1 MFGLACMGLPSRP
14 AASPNRR
21 PEGPVIPQPRAQ
33 PWDCTRPPAGG
44 LKVRVRLPFQGK
56 GNVGGWIPRATPW
69 AEECRAFGATRP
81 ISRRPGSAPRRCG
94 CSSTPPRS
102 GQPGGL
108 GESSRGLSDPT
119 GAIPPVARRRGSH
132 PGRGAGTVAAVCD
145 HRCRRVWVGHGG
157 HRLPLQCAGLN
168 GRSASTLLFVGGGR
182 LRSVQACNSIPRPSP
197 RPRVGPGMPK

>member
-1 MFGLACMGLPSRP
+1 MLAGFQHGRESWSKTAAPQAHFAERRHSGRLGALEHPKPVPDRRSVLCGAPAFVTAWWHPRPDTPTKMSALPR
-14 AASPNRR
+14 
-21 PEGPVIPQPRAQ
+21 PRADQ
-33 PWDCTRPPAGG
+33 APA
-44 LKVRVRLPFQGK
+44 
-56 GNVGGWIPRATPW
+56 PRSGP
-69 AEECRAFGATRP
+69 
-81 ISRRPGSAPRRCG
+81 APRRLVLWP
-94 CSSTPPRS
+94 PPRS

-108 GESSRGLSDPT
+108 GEISRGLSDPT